1 MIVDKKRFAAAVA
14 QGGGTGTGAL
24 GLVFREEPDAGGNLG
39 IGEELAGQGDH
50 ALDEIRLDQ
59 GAADV
64 ALAAGIRTHRAIGE
78 QQRHRAIRREVVEHV
93 LDPGEVGIFVPRFT
107 HDLRGAFGFQRSA
120 FAHGSLR
127 RRAVFAS
134 VFVEWGMRR

>member
-1 MIVDKKRFAAAVA
+1 ML
-14 QGGGTGTGAL
+14 GGAEFTQRGSTGTGEL
-24 GLVFREEPDAGGNLG
+24 GFVFRQEPDAGGNCR

-64 ALAAGIRTHRAIGE
+64 TLAAGIRTHRAIGE

-93 LDPGEVGIFVPRFT
+93 LDPGEVGIFVARFT
-107 HDLRGAFGFQRSA
+107 H
-120 FAHGSLR
+120 
-127 RRAVFAS
+127 
-134 VFVEWGMRR
+134 

>member
-1 MIVDKKRFAAAVA
+1 MSVDKERFAATVA

-24 GLVFREEPDAGGNLG
+24 GFVFREKPDAGGNLG

-50 ALDEIRLDQ
+50 VVPRSTRDLRDAFGFQRSAFARGSLDKIRLDQ

-93 LDPGEVGIFVPRFT
+93 LDPGEVGIP
-107 HDLRGAFGFQRSA
+107 
-120 FAHGSLR
+120 LR

-134 VFVEWGMRR
+134 FFVELSMRR